1 MKHKSKQQR
10 QTTIQKMIN
19 SLERRPFLSEKELI
33 GITFNTNT
41 NFAYAAELR
50 RAVGKGEIARVRAKA
65 GKAKVSYFYFVP
77 KPVL

>member
-33 GITFNTNT
+33 GITFNTGA

-65 GKAKVSYFYFVP
+65 GKAKANYFYFVP